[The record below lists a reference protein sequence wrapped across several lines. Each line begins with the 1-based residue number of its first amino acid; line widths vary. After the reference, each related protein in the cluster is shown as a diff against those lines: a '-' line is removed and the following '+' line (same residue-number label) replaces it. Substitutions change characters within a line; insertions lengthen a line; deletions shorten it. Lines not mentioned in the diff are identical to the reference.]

1 MDKILIVDD
10 DITLTMMLKTL
21 LAKRG
26 FEPLTASD
34 AARAVEA
41 LSRHDDISLVLTDM
55 RLPDKDGT
63 YLLEWLGRQ
72 HRPLPVIVM
81 TGYADIDNAVLSM
94 KLGAADY
101 ITKPIRPDML
111 LEKIGEAEAARRNR
125 AEDAPKADDNRPA
138 ETSSPARAAQPSY
151 IEGRSEASARLYEY
165 ISLVA
170 PTDMSVLV
178 RGASGTGKEH
188 VAHLLHERSARCGKP
203 FVAVDCGT
211 VSRELAASEFFGHV
225 KGAFTGAVADK
236 KGAFESAAGGTLF
249 LDEVGNLAYDTQI
262 QLLRALQ
269 QKTVRPVGSN
279 REAVVDVRIVAATN
293 EDLEVAIDEGRFR
306 SDLYYRLSEFTL
318 QLPTLSSRREDIMLY
333 ADFFLDEANRRLS
346 RRIAG
351 FDEHVRRLFEQY
363 EWTGNLR
370 ELKNTVTR
378 AALLTTGRYI
388 TAESLPQ
395 HIVDPAAAERPAAAD
410 TLSLHDPERERQSIE
425 RALRLSSGNKSQAAR
440 LLGIDRKT
448 LYNKLSSL
456 GID

>member
-1 MDKILIVDD
+1 M
-10 DITLTMMLKTL
+10 
-21 LAKRG
+21 
-26 FEPLTASD
+26 
-34 AARAVEA
+34 
-41 LSRHDDISLVLTDM
+41 
-55 RLPDKDGT
+55 
-63 YLLEWLGRQ
+63 
-72 HRPLPVIVM
+72 
-81 TGYADIDNAVLSM
+81 
-94 KLGAADY
+94 
-101 ITKPIRPDML
+101 
-111 LEKIGEAEAARRNR
+111 
-125 AEDAPKADDNRPA
+125 
-138 ETSSPARAAQPSY
+138 
-151 IEGRSEASARLYEY
+151 
-165 ISLVA
+165 
-170 PTDMSVLV
+170 
-178 RGASGTGKEH
+178 
-188 VAHLLHERSARCGKP
+188 AHLLHERSARCGKP

-351 FDEHVRRLFEQY
+351 FDEHVRRIFEQY

-378 AALLTTGRYI
+378 AALLTTGQYI

-395 HIVDPAAAERPAAAD
+395 HIVDPAAAERPAAD

-425 RALRLSSGNKSQAAR
+425 RALRLASGNKSQAAR

-448 LYNKLSSL
+448 LYNKLASL
-456 GID
+456 DIE

>member
-111 LEKIGEAEAARRNR
+111 REKIGEAAAARRNR
-125 AEDAPKADDNRPA
+125 AEDAPKADDSRPA

-279 REAVVDVRIVAATN
+279 REAVVDAIRRLLSRRSQPPAVAPHSRVRRACTPPLRAVRVDGQSARVEEYRHAGGSADHRPIHYRGVAAT
-293 EDLEVAIDEGRFR
+293 A
-306 SDLYYRLSEFTL
+306 YR
-318 QLPTLSSRREDIMLY
+318 
-333 ADFFLDEANRRLS
+333 
-346 RRIAG
+346 
-351 FDEHVRRLFEQY
+351 
-363 EWTGNLR
+363 
-370 ELKNTVTR
+370 
-378 AALLTTGRYI
+378 
-388 TAESLPQ
+388 
-395 HIVDPAAAERPAAAD
+395 RPD
-410 TLSLHDPERERQSIE
+410 
-425 RALRLSSGNKSQAAR
+425 KSQAAR